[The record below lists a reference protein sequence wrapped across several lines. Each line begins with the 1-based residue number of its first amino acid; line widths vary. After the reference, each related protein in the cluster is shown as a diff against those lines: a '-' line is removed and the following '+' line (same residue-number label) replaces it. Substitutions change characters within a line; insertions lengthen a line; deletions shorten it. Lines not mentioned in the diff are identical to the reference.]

1 MLDRAF
7 RKFKTICSLL
17 LAPRLSVTCGALELW
32 LVGAWLVETGLVETG
47 LPTLMETCSPLLELL
62 MPMVISS
69 GLVLLLFRLSTIS
82 GPVVVGVAVGAAGVA
97 LLLLLKL
104 ITISGAELVAVDGL
118 VPPLLLLRF
127 STISGPVLPALVAAA
142 PAAVL
147 DNG

>member
-1 MLDRAF
+1 
-7 RKFKTICSLL
+7 
-17 LAPRLSVTCGALELW
+17 
-32 LVGAWLVETGLVETG
+32 
-47 LPTLMETCSPLLELL
+47 
-62 MPMVISS
+62 
-69 GLVLLLFRLSTIS
+69 
-82 GPVVVGVAVGAAGVA
+82 VA